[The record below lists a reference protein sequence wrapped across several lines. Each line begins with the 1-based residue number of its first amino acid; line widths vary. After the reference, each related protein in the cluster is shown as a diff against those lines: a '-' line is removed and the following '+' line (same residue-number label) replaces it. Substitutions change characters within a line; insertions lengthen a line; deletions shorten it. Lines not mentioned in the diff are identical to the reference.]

1 MFLSSLTAY
10 KGLHVYHTT
19 INDELNAANTAIEQ
33 KLDLD
38 DAIQY
43 CAALSANTEAIVSF
57 DKHFNKLKIPRM
69 EPQQTE

>member
-1 MFLSSLTAY
+1 MVVMYNLAKLPELKVFLLSLTAY

-19 INDELNAANTAIEQ
+19 ITDELNAGNTAMEQ

-43 CAALSANTEAIVSF
+43 CAALSANT
-57 DKHFNKLKIPRM
+57 KL
-69 EPQQTE
+69 